1 MKKYSVLI
9 VDDHPMISEIYK
21 MAFLKISS
29 KNETIEFNIDIAD
42 DCDSAIEIIN
52 KRKKLDIVLLDIK
65 ISPSKD
71 LEFLSGEDLG
81 ILIKKIFP
89 RTKIIIST
97 TYNDNLRIN
106 NILENIK
113 PNSLLIKN
121 DINSEEL
128 VLAINTVLKSKKSYY
143 SNSVLEIMKDKTPTG
158 YLLDKID
165 RRLLYEISLRA
176 TNKEISDI
184 IGLSISAIEKR
195 KRKLNNIF
203 GVKNRNDRKL
213 IFKAENKGFI

>member
-29 KNETIEFNIDIAD
+29 KNKTIEFNIDIAD

-52 KRKKLDIVLLDIK
+52 KCKKLDIVLLDIK
-65 ISPSKD
+65 IPPSKD

-81 ILIKKIFP
+81 ILIKKKFP

-113 PNSLLIKN
+113 PNSLLTKN

-128 VLAINTVLKSKKSYY
+128 VLAINTVLNSKKSYY
-143 SNSVLEIMKDKTPTG
+143 SNSVLKIMKDKIPTG

-203 GVKNRNDRKL
+203 GVKNRNNRKL
-213 IFKAENKGFI
+213 IFKAKNKGFI

>member
-52 KRKKLDIVLLDIK
+52 KCKKLDIVLLDIK
-65 ISPSKD
+65 IPPSKD

-81 ILIKKIFP
+81 ILIKKNFP

-113 PNSLLIKN
+113 PNSLLTKN

-128 VLAINTVLKSKKSYY
+128 VLAINMIIKNQSYY
-143 SNSVLEIMKDKTPTG
+143 SNSVLEIMKNKISTG

-213 IFKAENKGFI
+213 LFKAKNKGFI

>member
-9 VDDHPMISEIYK
+9 VDDHPMISEAYK
-21 MAFLKISS
+21 MAFSKISS
-29 KNETIEFNIDIAD
+29 INETIEFNIDIAN
-42 DCDSAIEIIN
+42 DCDSAIKKIN
-52 KRKKLDIVLLDIK
+52 KSKKLNIALLDIE
-65 ISPSKD
+65 IPPSKD

-81 ILIKKIFP
+81 KLIKKKFP

-97 TYNDNLRIN
+97 SYNDNFRIK
-106 NILENIK
+106 NILENIN
-113 PNSLLIKN
+113 PDSLLIKN

-128 VLAINTVLKSKKSYY
+128 VLAINTVIKNQSYY
-143 SNSVLEIMKDKTPTG
+143 SISVSEIMQDKIPTT
-158 YLLDKID
+158 YLLDKKD

-184 IGLSISAIEKR
+184 IGLSISAVEKR

-203 GVKNRNDRKL
+203 GIKNKNDSKL
-213 IFKAENKGFI
+213 IFEAKNKGFI